1 MKKSQGYW
9 VSQNLKIDI
18 RVVSHYTIFE
28 KKKDGEE
35 AQGDAGSKNPQ
46 FYPRLLCMVLCSSCF
61 ILPQRSHHPLL
72 SRVPEGRN
80 CTDEPSPGQ
89 VFSYMSARHRTQ
101 KEGQN
106 RRRTQCLDHPRVLYG
121 PLALCGI
128 VRRAFIPFLVI
139 SMCLQYP
146 KTSAHTTIA
155 LKPAQAL
162 SRKDRMVKG
171 HNTLR

>member
-1 MKKSQGYW
+1 MQEVRTPSSIQG
-9 VSQNLKIDI
+9 
-18 RVVSHYTIFE
+18 
-28 KKKDGEE
+28 
-35 AQGDAGSKNPQ
+35 
-46 FYPRLLCMVLCSSCF
+46 CSTWFCVHLASPSLRGPIILSC
-61 ILPQRSHHPLL
+61 PGYQKT
-72 SRVPEGRN
+72 GN

-101 KEGQN
+101 KGQN
-106 RRRTQCLDHPRVLYG
+106 RRRTQCLDHSRVLYG

-128 VRRAFIPFLVI
+128 VRRAFISFLVI
-139 SMCLQYP
+139 FMSLQYP

-162 SRKDRMVKG
+162 SRKDRMFKG